1 MENIKNN
8 DNNNN
13 SEINE
18 KINNNGETFQ
28 RICKLQKL
36 IKKESA
42 LKELCKKLLYYLTE
56 KNALIYS

>member
-1 MENIKNN
+1 MENLKNN

-13 SEINE
+13 SAINE
-18 KINNNGETFQ
+18 NINNNGETFQ

-42 LKELCKKLLYYLTE
+42 LKELCKNLLYY
-56 KNALIYS
+56 